1 MYGGSCPK
9 CFGEIPGEEAATD
22 PGEQVKAEQAKSDN
36 RRMLAKTLVPLA
48 LAVPLLGGLAAL
60 AVGFIVYNRNPVAE
74 VMVFDDV
81 EEFSYDIVSAPEPSE
96 VEQVAANTGTRRPT
110 PRPATTGTR
119 EPAPEAVQ
127 KTDAMG
133 IPVVEVE
140 GTAKAPS
147 QASGGLNFGGI
158 GVEASRS
165 GEVLSDPGQIR
176 SMLSQ
181 KMRAYGGQLKLCYDK
196 RLKVKPELQGRW
208 KASFVVQES
217 GYPSEVRFT
226 GADMKDAELEQ
237 CMAQVVRK
245 WKFSRIS
252 QAQPVEK
259 NWRFRQ

>member
-110 PRPATTGTR
+110 PRPATTGHD
-119 EPAPEAVQ
+119 
-127 KTDAMG
+127 DAQHAAG
-133 IPVVEVE
+133 P
-140 GTAKAPS
+140 
-147 QASGGLNFGGI
+147 
-158 GVEASRS
+158 
-165 GEVLSDPGQIR
+165 
-176 SMLSQ
+176 
-181 KMRAYGGQLKLCYDK
+181 
-196 RLKVKPELQGRW
+196 
-208 KASFVVQES
+208 
-217 GYPSEVRFT
+217 
-226 GADMKDAELEQ
+226 
-237 CMAQVVRK
+237 
-245 WKFSRIS
+245 
-252 QAQPVEK
+252 
-259 NWRFRQ
+259 